1 MATGIDTSLLVA
13 AEVSSHPAHSRARAK
28 LQSVTQA
35 GEQLAL
41 APQVL
46 AEFIHIVTD
55 PRRFTAPLDMIAALL
70 RAEAWWNTPEVA
82 RCFPNDASTRTFL
95 AWMGTHQLGRK
106 RLLDSM
112 LAATYNA
119 ADVKTVLTL
128 NADDFKVFGCFEL
141 PAI

>member
-13 AEVSSHPAHSRARAK
+13 AEVASHPAHSRARAK

-70 RAEAWWNTPEVA
+70 RAEASWNTPEVA

-95 AWMGTHQLGRK
+95 AWMSTHQLGRK
-106 RLLDSM
+106 RLLDTM
-112 LAATYNA
+112 LAATYKA
-119 ADVKTVLTL
+119 ADVKNT
-128 NADDFKVFGCFEL
+128 ER
-141 PAI
+141 